1 MERSTRNI
9 LMDAFFDEGTLFAP
23 FGIARTIGQ
32 SEMDVI
38 ISKLQKIISDLK
50 SESILYE
57 IRNGSGRFTGSHGRG
72 ITLEMAEL
80 KISRG
85 GGFYREGKSCVYH
98 FTSYYE
104 NSYRDLLCNQSK
116 DLLNLMIH
124 LNHEFKSD
132 MIELEF
138 HLD

>member
-1 MERSTRNI
+1 MHSTRSI
-9 LMDAFFDEGTLFAP
+9 LTDAFFDEGTLFAP
-23 FGIARTIGQ
+23 FGIARTIGRA
-32 SEMDVI
+32 EMDTIV
-38 ISKLQKIISDLK
+38 SKLQKIISDLK
-50 SESILYE
+50 SESILCE
-57 IRNGSGRFTGSHGRG
+57 IRNGSGKFTGSHGRG

-124 LNHEFKSD
+124 LNHEFTSY